1 VKVLFD
7 TNIILDL
14 LLNRQPFADDAA
26 QLISR
31 VEQSEIT
38 GFLCATSVTTIHYLM
53 AKALD
58 NKRAVAHLRQLL
70 SLFEIAPVN
79 RAVIEKALESGFSDY
94 EDAVI
99 DQAAS
104 HAGAQYII
112 TRNIKDFK
120 NASVPA
126 YTPTGFIQVLAAL
139 KGETSA

>member
-7 TNIILDL
+7 TNVVLDL
-14 LLNRQPFADDAA
+14 LLNREPFADDAA
-26 QLISR
+26 ELISR
-31 VEQSEIT
+31 VERSEISAY
-38 GFLCATSVTTIHYLM
+38 LCATSVTTIHYLM

-58 NKRAVAHLRQLL
+58 NKRAEVHLRRLL
-70 SLFEIAPVN
+70 SLFEIAPVT
-79 RAVIEKALESGFSDY
+79 RAVIEKVLESGFSDY

-120 NASVPA
+120 KSSVPA
-126 YTPTGFIQVLAAL
+126 YTPKGFIQVLAAL
-139 KGETSA
+139 KGDASA